1 MKRLLLLFSLV
12 IFHLSFV
19 YAQRSANIV
28 FIGNSITYGALHEQR
43 EQTAP
48 PVQCARWLCQR
59 EDIDTVYFRN
69 CGRSGKTTYH
79 FLPCAE
85 DVIPAGDKT
94 YFGDVVSKTR
104 ELVKAHPSLP
114 LVFSIMLG
122 TNDTVER
129 PKNKHTEPDDYAKN
143 LITIIDSL
151 LKLWPDAHVV
161 LNKPIWYYP
170 DYHTK
175 GGSIASKKSLK
186 LIDTYYHQFPQV
198 VAKSKAGH
206 VHIGDADAYAYFE
219 QHWKTDIVEEKDARG
234 KSYWL
239 HPNEQGAGR
248 LAEFW
253 GKALLPIIKS
263 IPDIDPLKGKK
274 IGFIGD
280 SYVRNHREPVE
291 NTWHYKF
298 ARKHGMEYYNYGR
311 NGNCIALDLKQW
323 GTGMY
328 QRYKDMR
335 DDLDYIVVIAG
346 HNDAS
351 QGRIDSIGIDTFK
364 ERLGILCQGLIEKYP
379 HAQLFFF
386 TPWTCDG
393 FVGSS
398 RQQVVDA
405 MLEVCGSYGIPVFD
419 AARRSNIF
427 VTSEQFR
434 KIYFQGG
441 KGTDTAH
448 LNSKGHDRFL
458 PVAENFILQ
467 YIAK

>member
-298 ARKHGMEYYNYGR
+298 ARKHVMEYYNYGR

>member
-1 MKRLLLLFSLV
+1 MRRLLLS
-12 IFHLSFV
+12 LSFV
-19 YAQRSANIV
+19 FFAFSFSEAQRSANIV

-43 EQTAP
+43 ELTAP
-48 PVQCARWLCQR
+48 PVQCARWLSQR
-59 EDIDTVYFRN
+59 EEIDTVYFRN
-69 CGRSGKTTYH
+69 CGRSGRTSYH
-79 FLPCAE
+79 FLPNAA
-85 DVIPAGDKT
+85 DVIPTGDKT
-94 YFGDVVSKTR
+94 YFGDVVAKAR

-114 LVFSIMLG
+114 LVFSIKLG
-122 TNDTVER
+122 TNDAVER
-129 PKNKHTEPDDYAKN
+129 KTNAHTEPEAYVRNMTA
-143 LITIIDSL
+143 IIDSL
-151 LKLWPDAHVV
+151 LRLWPDAHVV
-161 LNKPIWYYP
+161 LHRPIYNTS
-170 DYHTK
+170 DYVTK
-175 GGSIASKKSLK
+175 NGSVASKKSLK
-186 LIDTYYHQFPQV
+186 MMNTYFGQFSKI
-198 VAKSKAGH
+198 VANCKAGH
-206 VHIGDADAYAYFE
+206 VHLGDAEAYGYFE
-219 QHWKTDIVEEKDARG
+219 KHFLTDVFEEKDARG

-239 HPNEQGAGR
+239 HPNEQGAER
-248 LAEFW
+248 LAEYW
-253 GKALLPIIKS
+253 GKALLSVLKA
-263 IPDIDPLKGKK
+263 IPAADPLKGKK

-298 ARKHGMEYYNYGR
+298 ARKHQMEYYNYGR

-335 DDLDYIVVIAG
+335 DDLDYVVVIAG

-351 QGRIDSIGIDTFK
+351 QGRLDSIGIDTFK
-364 ERLGILCQGLIEKYP
+364 ERLRILCEGLIEKYP

-386 TPWTCDG
+386 TPWSCKD
-393 FVGSS
+393 FVGSP
-398 RQQVVDA
+398 RQVVVDA

-448 LNSKGHDRFL
+448 LNASGHDRFL
-458 PVAENFILQ
+458 PVAEQFLLQ
-467 YIAK
+467 YVEQ

>member
-186 LIDTYYHQFPQV
+186 LIDTYYHQFPQI

-239 HPNEQGAGR
+239 HPNELGAGR

-393 FVGSS
+393 FVGSP

>member
-69 CGRSGKTTYH
+69 CGRSGRTTYH

-393 FVGSS
+393 FVGSP

-405 MLEVCGSYGIPVFD
+405 MLEVCGSYSIPVFD

>member
-1 MKRLLLLFSLV
+1 MKRLLLSLSLV
-12 IFHLSFV
+12 IFQLSFV

-48 PVQCARWLCQR
+48 PAQCARWLCQQ
-59 EDIDTVYFRN
+59 EDIDTIYFRN
-69 CGRSGKTTYH
+69 CGRSGRTTYH

-85 DVIPAGDKT
+85 DVIPVGDKT

-104 ELVKAHPSLP
+104 ELVKAHSSLP

-129 PKNKHTEPDDYAKN
+129 PKNKHTEPDDYARN

-170 DYHTK
+170 DYHSK

-186 LIDTYYHQFPQV
+186 MIDTYYHQFPNV
-198 VAKSKAGH
+198 VAMSKTGH
-206 VHIGDADAYAYFE
+206 VHIGDADAYTYFE
-219 QHWKTDIVEEKDARG
+219 QHWQTDIVEEKDARG

-263 IPDIDPLKGKK
+263 IPAIDPLKGKK
-274 IGFIGD
+274 IGFLGD

-323 GTGMY
+323 GIGMY

-335 DDLDYIVVIAG
+335 DDLDIVVVIAG

-351 QGRIDSIGIDTFK
+351 HGRIDSIGIGTFK
-364 ERLGILCQGLIEKYP
+364 ERLAVLCQGLIERYP

-393 FVGSS
+393 FVGSP

-427 VTSEQFR
+427 ATSEQFR

-467 YIAK
+467 YITK

>member
-59 EDIDTVYFRN
+59 EDIDTVYCRN

-79 FLPCAE
+79 VLPCAE

-393 FVGSS
+393 FVGSP

>member
-48 PVQCARWLCQR
+48 PIQCARWLCQR

-69 CGRSGKTTYH
+69 CGRSGRTTYH
-79 FLPCAE
+79 FLPRAE

-198 VAKSKAGH
+198 VDKSKAGH

-219 QHWKTDIVEEKDARG
+219 QHWQTDIVEEKDARG
-234 KSYWL
+234 NSYWL

-253 GKALLPIIKS
+253 GKALLPIIKN
-263 IPDIDPLKGKK
+263 IPAIDPLKGKK

-335 DDLDYIVVIAG
+335 DDLDYVVVIAG

-351 QGRIDSIGIDTFK
+351 QGRIDSIGIGTFK
-364 ERLGILCQGLIEKYP
+364 ERLAVLCQGLIEKYP

-393 FVGSS
+393 FVGSP

-427 VTSEQFR
+427 ATSEQFR

>member
-206 VHIGDADAYAYFE
+206 VHIGDADAYTYFE

-393 FVGSS
+393 FVGSP

-467 YIAK
+467 YVTK